1 MRNVGHVVR
10 VREGSAEVVMGAHL
24 ECKRCGA
31 CMAGIEEKQ
40 RTLEATNGIGATV
53 GQKVEIE
60 IEPTQAVGA
69 AFLIFILPLIAALLG
84 GWAGYRLAGYTGL
97 RADAG
102 GIGLGVIAFI
112 AAFALLRHIDRLR
125 SGALIARIVKLVPE
139 EDLLERGD

>member
-1 MRNVGHVVR
+1 
-10 VREGSAEVVMGAHL
+10 
-24 ECKRCGA
+24 
-31 CMAGIEEKQ
+31 MAGIEEKQ